1 MAKLNEMIQ
10 DFRLSI
16 NQSVEALAMMLQLTI
31 EEYESLEKDWIPP
44 DEALKEICTLFEWNY
59 NDIKRIARNSPAFS
73 KKEQPAVEPHKPSSP
88 KPVAAFDFHSML
100 RDARQKVGQSPE
112 GIAMLLNIAPDYY
125 ESFEQDKVP
134 SDDLLRN
141 ICSLFSW
148 NYREVRRQVINR
160 STPRMVAVS
169 PPLSLKEV
177 QAKLPKKDRA
187 FLPAGEG
194 KKETLASRLYK
205 ARMDFGQNPDG
216 ISLLLDISEDY
227 YLEIEAGKIIP
238 DPEMLKRIASLFHWN
253 YNELRLLVHNEN
265 IHRFQPVVTE
275 LNASSPLQVHKL
287 QALQEEIKKYW
298 TQIQPE
304 KQEMLLAQLEVIR
317 DTAKRWQTS

>member
-10 DFRLSI
+10 EFRLSI

-31 EEYESLEKDWIPP
+31 EEYEALEKDWIPS
-44 DEALKEICTLFEWNY
+44 DETLKEICALFEWNY
-59 NDIKRIARNSPAFS
+59 NDIKRIAHNSPTFS
-73 KKEQPAVEPHKPSSP
+73 KKEQPVTAPGKPSAS
-88 KPVAAFDFHSML
+88 KSAALFDFHRML
-100 RDARQKVGQSPE
+100 QEARQKVGQTPE

-125 ESFEQDKVP
+125 ESFERDKVP

-148 NYREVRRQVINR
+148 NYQEVRRQVINR
-160 STPRMVAVS
+160 STPRMAPIQ
-169 PPLSLKEV
+169 PPLSLKAV
-177 QAKLPKKDRA
+177 QAKLPKKEA
-187 FLPAGEG
+187 SFLPVRE
-194 KKETLASRLYK
+194 KEKETLASRLYQ
-205 ARMDFGQNPDG
+205 ARMELGQNPDG
-216 ISLLLDISEDY
+216 ISLLLDVSEDY
-227 YLEIEAGKIIP
+227 YLQMEAGKIIP
-238 DPEMLKRIASLFHWN
+238 DPEMLKRIAALFQWN
-253 YNELRLLVHNEN
+253 YNELKLLVHNEN

-275 LNASSPLQVHKL
+275 LNPSSTFQTHKL

-317 DTAKRWQTS
+317 DTAKRWQAS